1 MQNYED
7 TYVIGYLNNFC
18 AGAQL
23 VDHKIRFVGIAD
35 YAGKLQASFYRKGLV
50 PLMDKKETEQYALQT
65 VFRARTRGGFKP
77 QLGEQ
82 RYTTTVYD
90 KLIRSTVEISHPN
103 QEFRSMYLLISLEVG
118 CDYPTIIEKKII
130 PYVSENQ
137 DILFERTRNMS
148 EQYADKE

>member
-1 MQNYED
+1 MQNFED
-7 TYVIGYLNNFC
+7 PYVTSYLNNFC

-23 VDHKIRFVGIAD
+23 LDPKIRFVGIAD
-35 YAGKLQASFYRKGLV
+35 YAGKLQASYYRKGLT

-82 RYTTTVYD
+82 RYASTVYD
-90 KLIRSTVEISHPN
+90 KLIRSTVEIGHAK

-118 CDYPTIIEKKII
+118 CDYPMIIEKKVI

-137 DILFERTRNMS
+137 DNLFERTQNMS
-148 EQYADKE
+148 EQYADKK